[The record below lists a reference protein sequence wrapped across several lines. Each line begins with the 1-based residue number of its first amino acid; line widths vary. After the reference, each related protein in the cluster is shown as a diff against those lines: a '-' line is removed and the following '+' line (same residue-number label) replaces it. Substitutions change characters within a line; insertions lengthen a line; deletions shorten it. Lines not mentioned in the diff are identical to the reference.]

1 MKYLIPL
8 TIVFLMTGISL
19 SAQHLEIGM
28 ETTIGPAYTTFRG
41 DLSQIVG
48 FSEIELSD
56 EDVDR
61 AFENANLNAP
71 KWVKDLFP
79 GLRIDLADQEV
90 SKQLSRTVKAARFFL
105 RYRFFGAS
113 FTISDP
119 RITAPLE
126 SKKLK
131 NQIKAVRLSLSGNA
145 EALSEHLA
153 IIALA
158 DAKRV
163 DPFFERRYELE
174 TYLHLKKLFLPNHLL
189 LEWGDNNTIDYELTT
204 GLRFSADPSPVVDLG
219 NILFVRERI
228 DELLEGGLLS
238 SVENVTDEIADAIQ
252 NVVFGQFR
260 DPRIVPSFGWLGR
273 AEAKANFGGGFSIV
287 AGLEL
292 SLQKHIAVRG
302 TRPMFSAYGFLGGR
316 WNIIN
321 K

>member
-1 MKYLIPL
+1 MKRIATL
-8 TIVFLMTGISL
+8 VFLLLVISYSL
-19 SAQHLEIGM
+19 PAQHLEIGM
-28 ETTIGPAYTTFRG
+28 ETTFGPAYTSFRG

-48 FSEIELSD
+48 FSELELSD
-56 EDVDR
+56 EDVDK
-61 AFENANLNAP
+61 AFSDANINAP

-90 SKQLSRTVKAARFFL
+90 SKQLNRSVKAARFFA
-105 RYRFFGAS
+105 RYRFIGLS

-119 RITAPLE
+119 RLTTPLE

-131 NQIKAVRLSLSGNA
+131 NQWKAVRLSLSGDA

-153 IIALA
+153 VVALA
-158 DAKRV
+158 DAKQV
-163 DPFFERRYELE
+163 KPFFDKRYELE
-174 TYLHLKKLFLPNHLL
+174 AYFHLKKLFLPDHIL
-189 LEWGDNNTIDYELTT
+189 LEWGEDNTIDYELTT

-219 NILFVRERI
+219 NILFVREKI
-228 DELLEGGLLS
+228 DDLLEGGLLS
-238 SVENVTDEIADAIQ
+238 SVEGITDEVADAVQ
-252 NVVFGQFR
+252 NVVFGKFR

-302 TRPMFSAYGFLGGR
+302 TRPMFSTYGFLGGR